1 MGRASRFFSV
11 LRAAYLGSIALGVV
25 LLVLGSAFAP
35 GVARAAESPAV
46 ATSPAAQDGTGFVY
60 VATFRLPI
68 TPISAQYLERLIKNA
83 EDDGASALV
92 LELDTPGGLV
102 DSMQVMVQR
111 ILASR
116 VPVIAY
122 VAPQGA
128 MATSAGVFVVY
139 ASHLAVMAPNTTIGS
154 SEVII
159 NAGGGEEGT
168 PTTGDDEAMR
178 RKVTNLLV
186 SQIRS
191 LAEQRGRN
199 ADFAEKAVTES
210 ANLNAQGAIEQ
221 KVVDFGATDVADLLR
236 QADGRTVKLASGD
249 YTLRT
254 DGAVQRTL
262 EPTLA
267 EDLMFLIT
275 NPSVA
280 FLLISLGTLG
290 ITWEFINPG
299 SVFPGVVGAICLL
312 TGLLGL
318 GTLPVNWGG
327 AVFLVLAFALFIA
340 DVFMPSHGILTA
352 GGVVSLVIGGL
363 LLINTGAA
371 PGIPGVSPAVVLGTA
386 TGFGAFFFFSV
397 YKIYKA
403 RKTRP
408 STGRESLA
416 GRLAYARTDIA
427 PDGMVFVEGE
437 LWHAYTEDGSILS
450 GQPVRVVAT
459 EGLKLRV
466 KPEPAAGNGR
476 APGVEVAAATPGEG
490 VDTRKL

>member
-1 MGRASRFFSV
+1 
-11 LRAAYLGSIALGVV
+11 
-25 LLVLGSAFAP
+25 
-35 GVARAAESPAV
+35 
-46 ATSPAAQDGTGFVY
+46 
-60 VATFRLPI
+60 
-68 TPISAQYLERLIKNA
+68 
-83 EDDGASALV
+83 
-92 LELDTPGGLV
+92 
-102 DSMQVMVQR
+102 
-111 ILASR
+111 
-116 VPVIAY
+116 
-122 VAPQGA
+122 
-128 MATSAGVFVVY
+128 
-139 ASHLAVMAPNTTIGS
+139 MAPNTTIGS
-154 SEVII
+154 SEVIL
-159 NAGGGEEGT
+159 NSGGSDGST
-168 PTTGDDEAMR
+168 PASGDDEAMR

-210 ANLNAQGAIEQ
+210 ANLNAQGAVEQ
-221 KVVDFGATDVADLLR
+221 KVVDFMAGDVTDLLK
-236 QADGRTVKLASGD
+236 QADGHTVQLASGPL
-249 YTLRT
+249 TLHT
-254 DGAVQRTL
+254 EGAAQRTL

-318 GTLPVNWGG
+318 GTLPVNWAG
-327 AVFLVLAFALFIA
+327 AVFLVLAFVLFIA
-340 DVFMPSHGILTA
+340 DVFTPSHGILTA
-352 GGVVSLVIGGL
+352 GGTASLVLGGL

-386 TGFGAFFFFSV
+386 SGFGAFFFFSV
-397 YKIYKA
+397 YKIYRSRKA
-403 RKTRP
+403 RP

-427 PDGMVFVEGE
+427 PEGMVFVEGE
-437 LWHAYTEDGSILS
+437 LWHAYTEDGSIAS
-450 GQPVRVVAT
+450 GQPVRVVAS
-459 EGLKLRV
+459 EGLRLRV
-466 KPEPAAGNGR
+466 RPEPGATNGHE
-476 APGVEVAAATPGEG
+476 PGAEVELAATAPVEG

>member
-11 LRAAYLGSIALGVV
+11 LRAVYLGSIALGVV
-25 LLVLGSAFAP
+25 LLALGAALAP
-35 GVARAAESPAV
+35 GIARAAESSVSA
-46 ATSPAAQDGTGFVY
+46 ASPAAQNSPGFVY
-60 VATFRLPI
+60 VARFKLPI
-68 TPISAQYLERLIKNA
+68 TPISAEYLNRLIEAA
-83 EDDGASALV
+83 EDDGAAALV
-92 LELDTPGGLV
+92 VEIDTPGGLV
-102 DSMQVMVQR
+102 DSMQQMVQR
-111 ILASR
+111 ILSSR

-122 VAPQGA
+122 VSPQGA

-154 SEVII
+154 SEVIL
-159 NAGGGEEGT
+159 NAGGDAQST
-168 PTTGDDEAMR
+168 ATTGDDEAMR

-210 ANLNAQGAIEQ
+210 ANLNAQGAVEQ
-221 KVVDFGATDVADLLR
+221 KVVDFGANDVADLLNK
-236 QADGRTVKLASGD
+236 ADGHTVRLASGEV
-249 YTLRT
+249 TLHT
-254 DGAVQRTL
+254 AGAAQRTL
-262 EPTLA
+262 EPTLG

-318 GTLPVNWGG
+318 GTLPVNWAG

-352 GGVVSLVIGGL
+352 GGVASLVIGGL

-397 YKIYKA
+397 YKIYKS
-403 RKTRP
+403 RKARP

-427 PDGMVFVEGE
+427 PEGMVFVEGE
-437 LWHAYTEDGSILS
+437 LWNAYTEDGSIAS
-450 GQPVRVVAT
+450 GRPVRVVAT

-466 KPEPAAGNGR
+466 RPEPAAGNGH
-476 APGVEVAAATPGEG
+476 APEVEVAAASPHEG